1 MPHPLRIPRRLRA
14 DFDPK
19 AQRLQTDLID
29 ADDQRRAAETTL
41 TLIGEHYK
49 FIDGQQRREM
59 AVLDGRS
66 NWRTTTM
73 TLLLGAFGLSLQRVT
88 SADANLSADAPGWTV
103 AIVTVAIGYLIAL
116 TVGVIATLNV
126 GRGEADDL
134 AMDAQRNWDRLISM
148 APEDVRYDITKSL
161 ATACVN
167 SQHLLSWKRTWNRR
181 ATIALMLQAACVV
194 AMAIIQV
201 GEGV

>member
-1 MPHPLRIPRRLRA
+1 MPHPLRIPPRLRA
-14 DFDPK
+14 DFDPN
-19 AQRLQTDLID
+19 AQRLQTDLVD
-29 ADDQRRAAETTL
+29 PDDQRRAAETTL
-41 TLIGEHYK
+41 TLIGEHFKY
-49 FIDGQQRREM
+49 IDGQQRREM
-59 AVLDGRS
+59 AVLEGRS

-88 SADANLSADAPGWTV
+88 SADANLSADAPGWAVATIIV
-103 AIVTVAIGYLIAL
+103 AIVYFIAL
-116 TVGVIATLNV
+116 TIGAIATLNV

-167 SQHLLSWKRTWNRR
+167 SEQLLSWKRTWNRR
-181 ATIALMLQAACVV
+181 ATIALMVQVGAVV
-194 AMAIIQV
+194 AIAIIQV
-201 GEGV
+201 AVGG

>member
-1 MPHPLRIPRRLRA
+1 
-14 DFDPK
+14 
-19 AQRLQTDLID
+19 
-29 ADDQRRAAETTL
+29 
-41 TLIGEHYK
+41 
-49 FIDGQQRREM
+49 M

-88 SADANLSADAPGWTV
+88 SADANLSADAPGWTIAV
-103 AIVTVAIGYLIAL
+103 VTVAIVYFIAL
-116 TVGVIATLNV
+116 TIGSIGTLNV

-167 SQHLLSWKRTWNRR
+167 SEQLLRWKRTWNRR
-181 ATIALMLQAACVV
+181 ATIALAMQAACVV
-194 AMAIIQV
+194 AMAVIQAA
-201 GEGV
+201 EGV